1 MKQLNGEMLL
11 LARKKRRMTQSEL
24 ADASGVAQAKI
35 SRVENG
41 TKSDLSF
48 EDASALAVSL
58 EFPIGFFY
66 EQEPLYRRPISVHG
80 AAFRKKSAV
89 SVKDQDAAIASAN
102 HYALQVRRLL
112 QAVDLDSQYLLP
124 QFEVADPRVAVDGE
138 ANSVDSAAEAARRI
152 RAGWQ
157 TGDGPLINLV
167 RYVEACGVVVVFSDF
182 GAAAIDGLTLRPAGL
197 KPIILLNR
205 NRPADRIRFSL
216 AHEFGHVVLH
226 PYPYEEMEKE
236 ANEFAAELLMP
247 KSGVAADLK
256 RPLSLAYLG
265 KLKLKWHT
273 AMSALIFR
281 AKSLGFINPDQ
292 ATILFKQM
300 SKCGY
305 RMREPEEFDVP
316 HEKTKL
322 ISDLLDVHLKDLGYT
337 IQELSDAMRTNAD
350 EFSLMHNL
358 DFSPSVAR
366 PKLRVVASN

>member
-157 TGDGPLINLV
+157 TGDGPLIN
-167 RYVEACGVVVVFSDF
+167 RKYDNH
-182 GAAAIDGLTLRPAGL
+182 AA
-197 KPIILLNR
+197 
-205 NRPADRIRFSL
+205 RFNV
-216 AHEFGHVVLH
+216 AHKV
-226 PYPYEEMEKE
+226 
-236 ANEFAAELLMP
+236 
-247 KSGVAADLK
+247 D
-256 RPLSLAYLG
+256 
-265 KLKLKWHT
+265 
-273 AMSALIFR
+273 
-281 AKSLGFINPDQ
+281 
-292 ATILFKQM
+292 
-300 SKCGY
+300 
-305 RMREPEEFDVP
+305 
-316 HEKTKL
+316 
-322 ISDLLDVHLKDLGYT
+322 
-337 IQELSDAMRTNAD
+337 
-350 EFSLMHNL
+350 
-358 DFSPSVAR
+358 
-366 PKLRVVASN
+366 